1 MLGALMSTS
10 GEPMGN
16 TQLGFTIACLL
27 CSIMGVMGIMRI
39 PIKSPPILAA
49 CALSACCSSSQTSSL
64 ANDINKR
71 VKKAKAQAEYEEQMK
86 ESSSED

>member
-1 MLGALMSTS
+1 MLGDLFKTS

-39 PIKSPPILAA
+39 PVKSPPILAA
-49 CALSACCSSSQTSSL
+49 CACTLVVL
-64 ANDINKR
+64 DNANSRRSVAAN
-71 VKKAKAQAEYEEQMK
+71 
-86 ESSSED
+86 

>member
-1 MLGALMSTS
+1 MLGALVSTS

-27 CSIMGVMGIMRI
+27 CSVMGIMGMMKI
-39 PIKSPPILAA
+39 PVKSPPILAA

-64 ANDINKR
+64 INDVQKR
-71 VKKAKAQAEYEEQMK
+71 VKKSQETPAEQ
-86 ESSSED
+86 

>member
-16 TQLGFTIACLL
+16 SQLGFTIACLL
-27 CSIMGVMGIMRI
+27 CSVMGLMGMMKI
-39 PIKSPPILAA
+39 PVKSPPILAA

-64 ANDINKR
+64 INDVQKR
-71 VKKAKAQAEYEEQMK
+71 VKKSQETPAEQ
-86 ESSSED
+86 

>member
-16 TQLGFTIACLL
+16 SQLGFTIACLL
-27 CSIMGVMGIMRI
+27 CSVMGLMGMMKI
-39 PIKSPPILAA
+39 PVKSPPILAA

-64 ANDINKR
+64 INDVQKR
-71 VKKAKAQAEYEEQMK
+71 VKKSQETPAETPAA
-86 ESSSED
+86 